1 MPPPDEIPSAPL
13 VGVWHFSRLAEARE
27 AALALAARGL
37 LYEIDSVGRG
47 WVLLVEEHATD
58 EALRELQSVEL
69 TEAASAPAEAPP
81 LEPIRAAS
89 LIVPALVMSA
99 FFQVQ
104 MWRGEHWTEAG
115 LADGQAMLGKGE
127 WWRAVTALTLHGD
140 LGHFLANL
148 MTGLMF
154 AVFLQAEMGGG
165 VAWLLVLA
173 SGALGNA
180 INAWGYRGEAHYSL
194 GASTAVFGALGL
206 LVAAELSAR
215 WRSPATRHRWSLIV
229 PLGAG
234 LSFLAYLGVGDGHD
248 RVDFMAHGWGFLSGL
263 VIGLVTAAVTKGR
276 RASAN
281 TQWAAGAAV
290 ALVLATAWWLA
301 LRRAPLS

>member
-13 VGVWHFSRLAEARE
+13 VGVWHFSRLAEARD

-58 EALRELQSVEL
+58 EALRELKSVEF
-69 TEAASAPAEAPP
+69 TETAGVLAEAPP

-104 MWRGEHWTEAG
+104 MWLGERWTEAG
-115 LADGQAMLGKGE
+115 LADGQAMLAKGE
-127 WWRAVTALTLHGD
+127 WWRAITALTLHGD

-206 LVAAELSAR
+206 LVAAEMYAR

-263 VIGLVTAAVTKGR
+263 VIGLAAAAATKGR
-276 RASAN
+276 RASAK
-281 TQWAAGAAV
+281 TQWSAGAGVAV
-290 ALVLATAWWLA
+290 VLAAAWWLA
-301 LRRAPLS
+301 WRKVT

>member
-13 VGVWHFSRLAEARE
+13 VGVWHFSGLADARE

-37 LYEIDSVGRG
+37 LYEIDPVGKG
-47 WVLLVEEHATD
+47 WVLLVEEHATE
-58 EALRELQSVEL
+58 EALRELNSLEPAGPAEL
-69 TEAASAPAEAPP
+69 PAEAPP

-104 MWRGEHWTEAG
+104 MWLGERWTEAG

-127 WWRAVTALTLHGD
+127 WWRAITALTLHGD

-148 MTGLMF
+148 LTGLMF
-154 AVFLQAEMGGG
+154 AVFLQAELGGG
-165 VAWLLVLA
+165 VTWLLVIA

-180 INAWGYRGEAHYSL
+180 VNAWGYRGQPHFSL

-206 LVAAELSAR
+206 LVAAELHAR
-215 WRSPATRHRWSLIV
+215 WRSPFTRHRWSLIV

-234 LSFLAYLGVGDGHD
+234 LGLLAYLGVGDGHD

-263 VIGLVTAAVTKGR
+263 LIGLAAAAATKGR
-276 RASAN
+276 RAPRAV
-281 TQWAAGAAV
+281 QWAAGAAV
-290 ALVLATAWWLA
+290 AAVLAGAWMLA
-301 LRRAPLS
+301 WRKVA

>member
-13 VGVWHFSRLAEARE
+13 VGVWHFSRLPDARE

-37 LYEIDSVGRG
+37 LYEIDAVGKD
-47 WVLLVEEHATD
+47 WVLLVEEHAAE
-58 EALRELQSVEL
+58 EALRELTSL
-69 TEAASAPAEAPP
+69 AAAEPAVIPAEAAP

-104 MWRGEHWTEAG
+104 MWLGERWTEAG
-115 LADGQAMLGKGE
+115 LADGQAMLGHGE

-148 MTGLMF
+148 LTGLMF
-154 AVFLQAEMGGG
+154 AVFLQAELGSG

-180 INAWGYRGEAHYSL
+180 INAWGYRGQAHYSL

-206 LVAAELSAR
+206 LVVGEFCAR
-215 WRSPATRHRWSLIV
+215 WRSPATRHHWSLIV

-263 VIGLVTAAVTKGR
+263 VIGLVAAVATGGR
-276 RASAN
+276 RASPVV
-281 TQWAAGAAV
+281 QWVAAAAV
-290 ALVLATAWWLA
+290 AAVLATAWWLA
-301 LRRAPLS
+301 LHRGGT

>member
-1 MPPPDEIPSAPL
+1 MPPDEIPSAPL
-13 VGVWHFSRLAEARE
+13 VGVWYFSRLTEARE

-37 LYEIDSVGRG
+37 LYEIDPVGEG
-47 WVLLVEEHATD
+47 WVLLVEEHATE
-58 EALRELQSVEL
+58 EALRELSSLEPGVVGDL
-69 TEAASAPAEAPP
+69 PAEAPP
-81 LEPIRAAS
+81 LEPIGAGA

-104 MWRGEHWTEAG
+104 MWLGERWTEAG

-127 WWRAVTALTLHGD
+127 WWRAITALTLHGD

-148 MTGLMF
+148 LTGLMF
-154 AVFLQAEMGGG
+154 SVFLQAELGGG
-165 VAWLLVLA
+165 VAWLLVVA
-173 SGALGNA
+173 SGAVGNA

-206 LVAAELSAR
+206 LVAAELHAR
-215 WRSPATRHRWSLIV
+215 WRSPVTRHRWSLIV

-234 LSFLAYLGVGDGHD
+234 LGLLAYLGVGDGHD

-263 VIGLVTAAVTKGR
+263 VIGLGAAAATKGR
-276 RASAN
+276 RASPAV
-281 TQWAAGAAV
+281 QWTAGAVVTALLAGAWMLAWRKV
-290 ALVLATAWWLA
+290 A
-301 LRRAPLS
+301 

>member
-58 EALRELQSVEL
+58 EALRELASVEL
-69 TEAASAPAEAPP
+69 TEAGGVPAEAPP
-81 LEPIRAAS
+81 PEPIRAAS

-104 MWRGEHWTEAG
+104 MWLGERWTEAG

-127 WWRAVTALTLHGD
+127 WWRAITALTLHGD

-154 AVFLQAEMGGG
+154 AVFLQAEMGA
-165 VAWLLVLA
+165 AWRGCSCSPAVRSA
-173 SGALGNA
+173 MRSTHGA
-180 INAWGYRGEAHYSL
+180 
-194 GASTAVFGALGL
+194 TAARRTTRS
-206 LVAAELSAR
+206 ARRRRSSAR
-215 WRSPATRHRWSLIV
+215 WGCSSRRSYPRAGVRRPRGIAGRSSCRSV
-229 PLGAG
+229 PG
-234 LSFLAYLGVGDGHD
+234 
-248 RVDFMAHGWGFLSGL
+248 
-263 VIGLVTAAVTKGR
+263 
-276 RASAN
+276 
-281 TQWAAGAAV
+281 
-290 ALVLATAWWLA
+290 
-301 LRRAPLS
+301 

>member
-13 VGVWHFSRLAEARE
+13 VGVWHFSRLSEARE

-47 WVLLVEEHATD
+47 WVLLVEEHAT
-58 EALRELQSVEL
+58 
-69 TEAASAPAEAPP
+69 EAALHELSSLDPAEAAGLFAEAPP

-104 MWRGEHWTEAG
+104 MWLGEPWTEAG
-115 LADGQAMLGKGE
+115 LADGQAMLRKGE

-148 MTGLMF
+148 LTGLMF
-154 AVFLQAEMGGG
+154 AVFLQAELGGG

-173 SGALGNA
+173 SGAVGNA
-180 INAWGYRGEAHYSL
+180 VNAWGYRGEAHYSL

-206 LVAAELSAR
+206 LVAGELYAR

-263 VIGLVTAAVTKGR
+263 VIGLAVAIATKGR
-276 RASAN
+276 RALPAV
-281 TQWAAGAAV
+281 QWAAAAAV
-290 ALVLATAWWLA
+290 AAVLATAWWLA
-301 LRRAPLS
+301 LHRGHA